1 MDSKQ
6 KTVARGRV
14 HLILDLPR
22 LPGPIVLSVASM
34 NLRRL
39 TPCLAALSLVLGWS
53 MASAEEPAPKT
64 KPGYKVEVELKVK
77 EDGSVEDAKIVK
89 TEDTSGDA
97 LLDRAALAGLMR
109 HKMPVREKDGHP
121 IAYTAIAPV
130 VFPVPDDEG
139 PESNNAPKPKIHSAP
154 QIAYPP
160 GLAEQGV
167 VGGAILELIIG
178 ADGNVSSVKVLRS
191 SHPEFAK
198 AAEDGVKRWT
208 FIPAM
213 KDNQPVESRWRLAV
227 TFATD
232 KEDADWPWRIAPRPS
247 LGNYTVAR
255 RMTTADQPAPAA
267 TPEPEKK

>member
-1 MDSKQ
+1 
-6 KTVARGRV
+6 
-14 HLILDLPR
+14 
-22 LPGPIVLSVASM
+22 M

-39 TPCLAALSLVLGWS
+39 TPCLVALSLVLGWS
-53 MASAEEPAPKT
+53 NVSAQQNTAAPAT

-77 EDGSVEDAKIVK
+77 EDGVVEDARIVK

-97 LLDRAALAGLMR
+97 LLDRAALAGLLR

-139 PESNNAPKPKIHSAP
+139 PESNNAPKPKIHNAP
-154 QIAYPP
+154 QIEYPP

-167 VGGAILELIIG
+167 VGGAILELVIG
-178 ADGNVSSVKVLRS
+178 ASGNVASAKVLRS
-191 SHPEFAK
+191 SHPEFAQ
-198 AAEDGVKRWT
+198 AAEEGVKKWA

-213 KDNQPVESRWRLAV
+213 KDGQPVESRWRIAV

-232 KEDADWPWRIAPRPS
+232 AQDADWPWRIAPRPS

-255 RMTTADQPAPAA
+255 RVTPASAPAPASAGQPAPAA
-267 TPEPEKK
+267 SEPEKK